1 MAKLV
6 YPDIIVNDPKYVA
19 LANLSNQL
27 DHLNHAKIMT
37 TIVELLGDEFIP
49 LLAEKWSVTGY
60 DGEFVA
66 EDNDSKQALIRNA
79 IELHR
84 RKGTPKAIR
93 DVLRSLGFGEIEI
106 DEGLKDRIYEN
117 SKVVNIPADERWAHY
132 AIRLREPVTNDQA
145 VNIRKVLRNFA
156 PARCLLA
163 VLDYKS
169 VPIRYNSKARYNGKY
184 NHGSN

>member
-1 MAKLV
+1 
-6 YPDIIVNDPKYVA
+6 
-19 LANLSNQL
+19 
-27 DHLNHAKIMT
+27 
-37 TIVELLGDEFIP
+37 LGDEFIP

-60 DGEFVA
+60 DGEFIA

-132 AIRLREPVTNDQA
+132 AIRLR
-145 VNIRKVLRNFA
+145 
-156 PARCLLA
+156 
-163 VLDYKS
+163 
-169 VPIRYNSKARYNGKY
+169 
-184 NHGSN
+184 

>member
-1 MAKLV
+1 
-6 YPDIIVNDPKYVA
+6 
-19 LANLSNQL
+19 
-27 DHLNHAKIMT
+27 
-37 TIVELLGDEFIP
+37 
-49 LLAEKWSVTGY
+49 
-60 DGEFVA
+60 
-66 EDNDSKQALIRNA
+66 NA